1 MSLTVVALVLFVATV
16 SGTPTGQAKC
26 SWGPSYWC
34 QNYKQALE
42 CNALEHCRA
51 NVWAVKDE
59 EACNICQQVVP
70 MIRDFLAK
78 NTTQAEVVTLAEQAC
93 EDIAGPLAPMC
104 KSVIDKYEPVI
115 WDSVL
120 ELMADPKQVCTALGL
135 CDSKK
140 SKKVDA
146 KLVTRALP
154 LKNHLKTI
162 LAPVLV
168 AAKPKATVIKSKP
181 FKTSAEC
188 ILCEFVMKELDSIL
202 QENATQQEIE
212 EALDEVC
219 SLLPDTVKTECEQF
233 VDQYAP
239 AIIAIL
245 SQELDPSVVC
255 TTLGLCDSNKHS
267 KVMEKTVTFVPGSN
281 QTCQI
286 CEAVMTYV
294 KNLLADNATQQEILS
309 LLKEGCSLLPSQ
321 LSAECNAIVS
331 EYGPA
336 ILDLIA
342 ESDPHTLC
350 EQIGLCTSALKKEE
364 FCFLGASY
372 WCANKRNAINC
383 NALKHC
389 TDHVWN

>member
-1 MSLTVVALVLFVATV
+1 MSLTVAALVLFVASV
-16 SGTPTGQAKC
+16 SGTTTRQPKC
-26 SWGPSYWC
+26 SWGASYWC

-59 EACNICQQVVP
+59 EACNICQQVEP
-70 MIRDFLAK
+70 MIKGFLAK
-78 NTTQAEVVTLAEQAC
+78 NITQTEVVTLAEQAC
-93 EDIAGPLAPMC
+93 KNIAGPFASMC
-104 KSVIDKYEPVI
+104 KSIVDKYEPVI
-115 WDSVL
+115 WDNVL
-120 ELMADPKQVCTALGL
+120 KLMADPKQVCTALGL

-146 KLVTRALP
+146 KLVTSSLP

-168 AAKPKATVIKSKP
+168 AAKPKHTVIKSKSI
-181 FKTSAEC
+181 KASAEC

-212 EALDEVC
+212 DALNKVC
-219 SLLPDTVKTECEQF
+219 SLLPSTIATECQQF
-233 VDQYAP
+233 VGQYAS
-239 AIIAIL
+239 AIIELLA
-245 SQELDPSVVC
+245 QELDPSMVC
-255 TTLGLCDSNKHS
+255 TTLGLCTSNEHN
-267 KVMEKTVTFVPGSN
+267 KVVEKPATFVPESN
-281 QTCQI
+281 ETCQI
-286 CEAVMTYV
+286 CEFVMTYL
-294 KNLLADNATQQEILS
+294 KNLLADNDTKQEILN
-309 LLKEGCSLLPSQ
+309 LLKEVCSVLPSQ
-321 LSAECNAIVS
+321 LSSECNEIVS

-336 ILDLIA
+336 ILNLIA
-342 ESDPHTLC
+342 TADPHELC
-350 EQIGLCTSALKKEE
+350 EQIGLCSSALKKEK

-383 NALKHC
+383 NALRHC